1 MSHFQCL
8 SGLQDTTMNKKIKTD
23 LLVIGAGAG
32 GLSVAAGAAQLGIKV
47 VLLEGDKMG
56 GDCLNYG
63 CVPSKALI
71 SSSSQKKPKQFGE
84 AMSFVKEAI
93 KEIEPHDSEE
103 RFRSLGVNVIREY
116 GRFVD
121 EKTVAAGDYEIQS
134 RRIVIATGVHT
145 PLPKISGLS
154 DIQYYT
160 NQSIFDLEQKPEHL
174 LILGGGPVG
183 VELAQAFTRL
193 GIKLTVFE
201 KQKILSNFNREQVE
215 LLRSNLEHDGVNL
228 KEEASIKDVSQV
240 GNKLTIQLENS
251 DKITGSHLLV
261 ATGKKPNLQNLNLQ
275 AAGINFSDIGIE
287 TDQYLRTNNKKI
299 YAIGDVAQFEN
310 FTNVANYHAGIVLK
324 SITTG
329 LKTKVQKGTQPR
341 VIYTTPEIG
350 SVGLSKDQATKKYG
364 DKLKT
369 SRVNFSENDRAITD
383 NKKLG
388 WIEIYIYRNLVVGAS
403 VVGIGAGELLNFW
416 SLIISNRISI
426 YKVSSTSFAY
436 PTLGEVNKRLVT
448 NYIGPKFFNNPWVR
462 LVVRLAQRFLP

>member
-1 MSHFQCL
+1 
-8 SGLQDTTMNKKIKTD
+8 MNKKIKTD

-71 SSSSQKKPKQFGE
+71 SSSSQKKPKQFRE
-84 AMSFVKEAI
+84 AMSFVKETI

-103 RFRSLGVNVIREY
+103 RFCSLGVNVIREF

-121 EKTVAAGDYEIQS
+121 KKTVAAGDYEIQS

-145 PLPKISGLS
+145 PVPKISGLS
-154 DIQYYT
+154 DVHYYT

-193 GIKLTVFE
+193 GIKVTVFE

-275 AAGINFSDIGIE
+275 AAGINFSNIGIE

-448 NYIGPKFFNNPWVR
+448 NYIGPKFFNNLWVR

>member
-71 SSSSQKKPKQFGE
+71 SSSSQKKPKQFSE

-103 RFRSLGVNVIREY
+103 RFCSLGVNVIREF

-121 EKTVAAGDYEIQS
+121 KKTVAAGDYEIQS

-154 DIQYYT
+154 DVQYYT
-160 NQSIFDLEQKPEHL
+160 NQSIFDLEKKPEHL

-183 VELAQAFTRL
+183 IELAQAFTRL
-193 GIKLTVFE
+193 GIKVTVFE
-201 KQKILSNFNREQVE
+201 KQKILSNFNRDQVE
-215 LLRSNLEHDGVNL
+215 LIRSNLKHERVNL
-228 KEEASIKDVSQV
+228 KEEASIKDISQV
-240 GNKLTIQLENS
+240 SNKLTIQLENS

-275 AAGINFSDIGIE
+275 AAEINFSDIGIE

-436 PTLGEVNKRLVT
+436 PTMGEVNKRLVT

-462 LVVRLAQRFLP
+462 FAVRLTQRFLP

>member
-32 GLSVAAGAAQLGIKV
+32 GLSVAAGASQLGIKV

-116 GRFVD
+116 GRFMD

-154 DIQYYT
+154 DVHYYT

-193 GIKLTVFE
+193 GIKVTVFE

-215 LLRSNLEHDGVNL
+215 LLRSNLKHERVNL
-228 KEEASIKDVSQV
+228 KEEASIKDISQV

-462 LVVRLAQRFLP
+462 LVVRLTQRF

>member
-71 SSSSQKKPKQFGE
+71 SSSSQKKPKQFSE

-103 RFRSLGVNVIREY
+103 RFCSLGVNVIREF

-121 EKTVAAGDYEIQS
+121 KKTVAAGDYEIQS

-154 DIQYYT
+154 DVQYYT

-183 VELAQAFTRL
+183 IELAQAFTRL
-193 GIKLTVFE
+193 GIKVTVFE
-201 KQKILSNFNREQVE
+201 KQKILSNFNRDQVE
-215 LLRSNLEHDGVNL
+215 LIRSNLKHERVNL
-228 KEEASIKDVSQV
+228 KEEASIKDISQV
-240 GNKLTIQLENS
+240 SNKLTIQLENS

-275 AAGINFSDIGIE
+275 AAEINFSDIGIE

-324 SITTG
+324 SITIG
-329 LKTKVQKGTQPR
+329 LKTKVQKEVQPR

-350 SVGLSKDQATKKYG
+350 SVGLSKVQATKKYG
-364 DKLKT
+364 GKLKI

-403 VVGIGAGELLNFW
+403 VIGIGAGELLNFW
-416 SLIISNRISI
+416 SFMISNRILI
-426 YKVSSTSFAY
+426 YKVAKTSFAY
-436 PTLGEVNKRLVT
+436 PTLGEVNKKLVT
-448 NYIGPKFFNNPWVR
+448 NYLSPKIFKNRGIRN
-462 LVVRLAQRFLP
+462 LVWLAQRYLP

>member
-1 MSHFQCL
+1 M
-8 SGLQDTTMNKKIKTD
+8 TKKINTD

-32 GLSVAAGAAQLGIKV
+32 GLSVAAGAAQLGITV

-71 SSSSQKKPKQFGE
+71 ACSNRKNPEKFFE
-84 AMSFVKEAI
+84 AMSFVREAI

-103 RFRSLGVNVIREY
+103 RFCSLGVNVIREF

-145 PLPKISGLS
+145 AVPEISGLS
-154 DIQYYT
+154 DVKYYT

-193 GIKLTVFE
+193 GIKVTIFE
-201 KQKILSNFNREQVE
+201 KQKILLNFNREQVE
-215 LLRSNLEHDGVNL
+215 LLRSNLKHDGVNL
-228 KEEASIKDVSQV
+228 KEEASIKDISQV

-251 DKITGSHLLV
+251 NKITGSHLLV
-261 ATGKKPNLQNLNLQ
+261 ATGKQPNLQDLNLQ

-329 LKTKVQKGTQPR
+329 LKTRVQKGTQPR
-341 VIYTTPEIG
+341 VIYTMPEIG
-350 SVGLSKDQATKKYG
+350 SVGLSKTQAEGKYG
-364 DKLKT
+364 NKFKI

-388 WIEIYIYRNLVVGAS
+388 WIEIYIYKNLVVGAS
-403 VVGIGAGELLNFW
+403 VIGIGAGELLNFW
-416 SLIISNRISI
+416 SFMISNRISV
-426 YKVSSTSFAY
+426 YKVAKTSFAY
-436 PTLGEVNKRLVT
+436 PTLGEVNKKLIT

-462 LVVRLAQRFLP
+462 FVVRLTQRFLP

>member
-1 MSHFQCL
+1 
-8 SGLQDTTMNKKIKTD
+8 MNKKIKTD

-71 SSSSQKKPKQFGE
+71 SSSSQKKPKQFRE

-103 RFRSLGVNVIREY
+103 RFCSLGVNVIREF

-121 EKTVAAGDYEIQS
+121 KKTVAAGDYEIQS

-145 PLPKISGLS
+145 PVPKISGLS
-154 DIQYYT
+154 DVHYYT

-193 GIKLTVFE
+193 GIKVTVFE

-215 LLRSNLEHDGVNL
+215 LLKSNLERDGVNL

-436 PTLGEVNKRLVT
+436 PTMGEVNKRLVT
-448 NYIGPKFFNNPWVR
+448 NYIGPKFFNNPWLR
-462 LVVRLAQRFLP
+462 FVVRLAQRFLP

>member
-71 SSSSQKKPKQFGE
+71 SSSSQKKPKQFSE

-103 RFRSLGVNVIREY
+103 RFCSLGVNVIREF

-121 EKTVAAGDYEIQS
+121 KKTVAAGDYEIQS

-154 DIQYYT
+154 DVQYYT
-160 NQSIFDLEQKPEHL
+160 NQSIFDLEKKPEHL

-183 VELAQAFTRL
+183 IELAHAFTRL
-193 GIKLTVFE
+193 GIKVTVFE
-201 KQKILSNFNREQVE
+201 KQKILSNFNRDQVE
-215 LLRSNLEHDGVNL
+215 LIRSNLKHERVNL
-228 KEEASIKDVSQV
+228 KEEASIKDISQV
-240 GNKLTIQLENS
+240 SNKLTIQLENS

-275 AAGINFSDIGIE
+275 AAEINFSDIGIE

-436 PTLGEVNKRLVT
+436 PTMGEVNKRLVT

-462 LVVRLAQRFLP
+462 FAVRLTQRFLP

>member
-1 MSHFQCL
+1 M
-8 SGLQDTTMNKKIKTD
+8 TKKIKTD

-32 GLSVAAGAAQLGIKV
+32 GLSVAAGAAQLGVKV

-71 SSSSQKKPKQFGE
+71 GFSNRKKPEKFVE
-84 AMSFVKEAI
+84 AMSFVREAI

-103 RFRSLGVNVIREY
+103 RFCSLGVNVIREF

-121 EKTVAAGDYEIQS
+121 DKTVAAGSYEIQS

-145 PLPKISGLS
+145 PVPEISGLS
-154 DIQYYT
+154 DVQYFT

-193 GIKLTVFE
+193 GIKVTIFE

-215 LLRSNLEHDGVNL
+215 LLRINLEHDGVNL
-228 KEEASIKDVSQV
+228 KEEASIKNISQV
-240 GNKLTIQLENS
+240 GNKLAIQLKNS

-275 AAGINFSDIGIE
+275 AAGINSSDIGIE
-287 TDQYLRTNNKKI
+287 TDQYHRTNNKKI

-310 FTNVANYHAGIVLK
+310 FTNVANYHAGLVIK

-329 LKTKVQKGTQPR
+329 LKTRVKKGTQPR

-350 SVGLSKDQATKKYG
+350 SVGLSKARAKRKFG
-364 DKLKT
+364 NKLKI

-403 VVGIGAGELLNFW
+403 VIGIGAGELLNFW
-416 SLIISNRISI
+416 SFMISNRISV
-426 YKVSSTSFAY
+426 YKVAKTSFAY
-436 PTLGEVNKRLVT
+436 PTLGEVNKKLVT
-448 NYIGPKFFNNPWVR
+448 NYIGPKFFNNPGIR
-462 LVVRLAQRFLP
+462 YVVRLLQRFLP

>member
-8 SGLQDTTMNKKIKTD
+8 LGLQDTTMNKKIKTD

-121 EKTVAAGDYEIQS
+121 VKTVAAGDYEIQS

-145 PLPKISGLS
+145 PVAEINGLS
-154 DIQYYT
+154 DVHYYT

-193 GIKLTVFE
+193 GIKVTVFE
-201 KQKILSNFNREQVE
+201 KQKILSNFNREHVE
-215 LLRSNLEHDGVNL
+215 LLRSNLENDGVNL
-228 KEEASIKDVSQV
+228 KEEASIKDISQV

-324 SITTG
+324 SIITG
-329 LKTKVQKGTQPR
+329 LKTKVQKVTQPR

-350 SVGLSKDQATKKYG
+350 SVGFSKDQATTKYG
-364 DKLKT
+364 DKLNT
-369 SRVNFSENDRAITD
+369 SRVNFSENDRAITA

-403 VVGIGAGELLNFW
+403 VVGIGGGELLNFW

-436 PTLGEVNKRLVT
+436 PTLGEVNKKLVT
-448 NYIGPKFFNNPWVR
+448 NYIGPKFFNNRWVR
-462 LVVRLAQRFLP
+462 FVVRLTQRFLP

>member
-1 MSHFQCL
+1 MI
-8 SGLQDTTMNKKIKTD
+8 KKIKTD

-32 GLSVAAGAAQLGIKV
+32 GLSVAAGASQLGIKV

-193 GIKLTVFE
+193 GIIVTVFE
-201 KQKILSNFNREQVE
+201 KQKILSNFIREQVE

-350 SVGLSKDQATKKYG
+350 SVGLSKDHATKKYG

-388 WIEIYIYRNLVVGAS
+388 WIEIYIHKNLVVGAS
-403 VVGIGAGELLNFW
+403 VIGIGAGELLNFW
-416 SLIISNRISI
+416 SFIISNRISI

-436 PTLGEVNKRLVT
+436 PTLGEVNKKLVT
-448 NYIGPKFFNNPWVR
+448 NYIGSKFFNNRWVR
-462 LVVRLAQRFLP
+462 FMVRLTQRFLP

>member
-1 MSHFQCL
+1 M
-8 SGLQDTTMNKKIKTD
+8 TVKIKTD

-71 SSSSQKKPKQFGE
+71 AFSNQRKPKQFNN
-84 AMSFVKEAI
+84 AMGFVRDAI
-93 KEIEPHDSEE
+93 NEIEPHDSEE

-116 GRFVD
+116 GQFVN
-121 EKTVAAGDYEIQS
+121 ETTVAAGAYEIQS

-145 PLPKISGLS
+145 PVPDISGLS
-154 DIQYYT
+154 DVQYYT
-160 NQSIFDLEQKPEHL
+160 NQTIFDLTKKPEHL
-174 LILGGGPVG
+174 LVLGGGPVG
-183 VELAQAFTRL
+183 VELAQAFARL
-193 GIKLTVFE
+193 GVNVTIFE
-201 KQKILSNFNREQVE
+201 KRKLLSNFSREQVE
-215 LLRSNLEHDGVNL
+215 ILRVSLVEDGVSL
-228 KEEASIKDVSQV
+228 KEDTCVNNISKVGGKLVVQLTKD
-240 GNKLTIQLENS
+240 

-261 ATGKKPNLQNLNLQ
+261 ATGKKPNLQNLNIQ
-275 AAGINFSDIGIE
+275 AAGISYSDIGIE
-287 TDQYLRTNNKKI
+287 TDQYLRTNNKRI

-329 LKTKVQKGTQPR
+329 LKTRVQTETHPR

-364 DKLKT
+364 HKLKI
-369 SRVNFSENDRAITD
+369 SRVSFSENDRAITD

-388 WIEIYIYRNLVVGAS
+388 WIEIYIYRNFVVGAS

-416 SLIISNRISI
+416 SFMISNRISI
-426 YKVSSTSFAY
+426 YKVARTSFAY
-436 PTLGEVNKRLVT
+436 PTLGEVNKKLVT
-448 NYIGPKFFNNPWVR
+448 NYIGPKFFNNPLIRNMVR
-462 LVVRLAQRFLP
+462 LTQKFLP

>member
-1 MSHFQCL
+1 LSHFQCL

-71 SSSSQKKPKQFGE
+71 SSSSQKKPKQFSE

-103 RFRSLGVNVIREY
+103 RFCSLGVNVIREF

-121 EKTVAAGDYEIQS
+121 KKTVAAGDYEIQS

-154 DIQYYT
+154 DVQYYT

-183 VELAQAFTRL
+183 IELAQAFTRL
-193 GIKLTVFE
+193 GIKVTVFE
-201 KQKILSNFNREQVE
+201 KQKILSNFNRDQVE
-215 LLRSNLEHDGVNL
+215 LIRSNLKHERVNL
-228 KEEASIKDVSQV
+228 KEEASIKDISQV
-240 GNKLTIQLENS
+240 SNKLTIQLENS

-275 AAGINFSDIGIE
+275 AAEINFSDIGIE

-436 PTLGEVNKRLVT
+436 PTMGEVNKRLVT

-462 LVVRLAQRFLP
+462 FAVRLTQRFLP

>member
-1 MSHFQCL
+1 
-8 SGLQDTTMNKKIKTD
+8 
-23 LLVIGAGAG
+23 
-32 GLSVAAGAAQLGIKV
+32 
-47 VLLEGDKMG
+47 MG

-71 SSSSQKKPKQFGE
+71 SSSSQKKPKQFRE

-93 KEIEPHDSEE
+93 KEIELHDSEE
-103 RFRSLGVNVIREY
+103 RFCSLGVNVIREF

-121 EKTVAAGDYEIQS
+121 KKTVAAGDYEIQS

-145 PLPKISGLS
+145 PVPKISGLS
-154 DIQYYT
+154 DVHYYT

-193 GIKLTVFE
+193 GIKVTVFE

-215 LLRSNLEHDGVNL
+215 LLKSNLERDGVNL

-275 AAGINFSDIGIE
+275 AAGINFSNIGIE

-310 FTNVANYHAGIVLK
+310 FTNVASYHAGIVLK
-324 SITTG
+324 LITTG
-329 LKTKVQKGTQPR
+329 LKTRVQKETQPR

-350 SVGLSKDQATKKYG
+350 SVGLSKTQAERKYG
-364 DKLKT
+364 NKLKI

-388 WIEIYIYRNLVVGAS
+388 WIEIYIYRKLVVGAS
-403 VVGIGAGELLNFW
+403 VIGIGAGELLNFW
-416 SLIISNRISI
+416 SFIISNRISI

-436 PTLGEVNKRLVT
+436 PTLGEVNKKLVT

-462 LVVRLAQRFLP
+462 FVVRLTQRFLR

>member
-71 SSSSQKKPKQFGE
+71 SSSSQKKPKQFSE

-103 RFRSLGVNVIREY
+103 RFCSLGVNVIREF

-121 EKTVAAGDYEIQS
+121 KKTVAAGDYEIQS

-154 DIQYYT
+154 DVQYYT

-183 VELAQAFTRL
+183 IELAQAFTRL
-193 GIKLTVFE
+193 GIKVTVFE
-201 KQKILSNFNREQVE
+201 KQKILSNFNRDQVE
-215 LLRSNLEHDGVNL
+215 LIRSNLKHERVNL
-228 KEEASIKDVSQV
+228 KEEASIKDISQV
-240 GNKLTIQLENS
+240 SNKLTIQLENS

-275 AAGINFSDIGIE
+275 AAEINFSDIGIE

-436 PTLGEVNKRLVT
+436 PTMGEVNKRLVT

-462 LVVRLAQRFLP
+462 FAVRLTQRFLP

>member
-8 SGLQDTTMNKKIKTD
+8 SGLQDTTMTKKIKTD

-47 VLLEGDKMG
+47 ILLEGDKMG

-71 SSSSQKKPKQFGE
+71 SFSSQKKPKQFGE
-84 AMSFVKEAI
+84 AMSFVKQAI

-121 EKTVAAGDYEIQS
+121 EKTVAAGAYEIQS
-134 RRIVIATGVHT
+134 RRIVIATGVYT
-145 PLPKISGLS
+145 PVPEINGLS
-154 DIQYYT
+154 DVHYYT

-193 GIKLTVFE
+193 GIKVTVFE
-201 KQKILSNFNREQVE
+201 KQKILSNFNREHVE
-215 LLRSNLEHDGVNL
+215 LLRSNLENDGVNL
-228 KEEASIKDVSQV
+228 KEEASIKDISQV

-287 TDQYLRTNNKKI
+287 TDQYLRTNNRKI

-310 FTNVANYHAGIVLK
+310 FTNVASYHAGIVLK

-329 LKTKVQKGTQPR
+329 LKTRVQKETQPR

-350 SVGLSKDQATKKYG
+350 SVGLSKTQAERKYG
-364 DKLKT
+364 SKLKI

-403 VVGIGAGELLNFW
+403 VIGIGAGELLNFW
-416 SLIISNRISI
+416 SFIISNRISI

-436 PTLGEVNKRLVT
+436 PTLGEVNKKLVT

-462 LVVRLAQRFLP
+462 FVVRLTQRFLP